1 MTRRD
6 LRHARFVLASS
17 SPRRST
23 LLSQLGF
30 TPIVDP
36 SGADES
42 FEPGT
47 PPAKL
52 VEHLATIKAEE
63 VAGRHPDADLV
74 LGADTTVVLDDAILN
89 KPVDR
94 ADAQRMLGALQGRW
108 HVVYTGYALLSPQD
122 GRRVVGHATS
132 EVFIR
137 AMDAAEIDAYIAT
150 GEPMDKAGSYAIQA
164 IGSLLVAQI
173 KGDYTNIVGLP
184 LPSVDAAWRELGWGL
199 L

>member
-6 LRHARFVLASS
+6 LRQAKFVLASA
-17 SPRRST
+17 SPRRSM

-42 FEPGT
+42 FEPGIS
-47 PPAKL
+47 PAEL
-52 VEHLATIKAEE
+52 VERLAAVKAEE

-74 LGADTTVVLDDAILN
+74 LGADTTVVLGGEILN

-94 ADAQRMLGALQGRW
+94 RDAHRMLSLLAGAW
-108 HVVYTGYALLSPQD
+108 HVVYTGYALLSPRD

-132 EVFIR
+132 EVYIR
-137 AMDAAEIDAYIAT
+137 PMSPEEIEAYIET

-164 IGSLLVAQI
+164 IGSLLVEQI

>member
-1 MTRRD
+1 MIRRD
-6 LRHARFVLASS
+6 LRHAKFILASA
-17 SPRRST
+17 SPRRSM
-23 LLSQLGF
+23 LLAQLGF
-30 TPIVDP
+30 DPIVDP

-42 FEPGT
+42 FEPGVA
-47 PPAKL
+47 PSAL
-52 VEHLATIKAEE
+52 VERLAEVKAEE

-74 LGADTTVVLDDAILN
+74 LGADTTVVLGGEILN

-94 ADAQRMLGALQGRW
+94 EDARRMLTALAGSW
-108 HVVYTGYALLSPQD
+108 HTVYTGYALLAPMER
-122 GRRVVGHATS
+122 RRVVGHATS

-137 AMDAAEIDAYIAT
+137 AMSPAEIEAYIDT

>member
-1 MTRRD
+1 MLRRD
-6 LRHARFVLASS
+6 LRHAKFVLASS
-17 SPRRST
+17 SPRRSM

-30 TPIVDP
+30 RPIVDP

-47 PPAKL
+47 PPAEL
-52 VEHLATIKAEE
+52 VERLAAVKAEE

-74 LGADTTVVLDDAILN
+74 LGADTTVVLGGEILN

-94 ADAQRMLGALQGRW
+94 EDATRMLSALQGNW
-108 HVVYTGYALLSPQD
+108 HVVYTGYALLAPMEN
-122 GRRVVGHATS
+122 RRVVGHATS

-137 AMDAAEIDAYIAT
+137 AMSEAEIAAYIDT